1 MTLPAIAGIQE
12 AVELGVTV
20 FDVGCVVRHRT
31 AVGERLAWL
40 NQSVDLAAGARN
52 CGAPEN
58 LRPRIVLV
66 RFSLRRCAPSAVT
79 LNYWQQAESQQVIVA
94 QLNRQ
99 LEAAVSTIKES
110 LTHPAAV
117 RCVWVWE
124 DWDLPPEANRQQRS
138 ARDQL
143 FQVLRASIDQQGW
156 LQGVAGMHWQSLAEL
171 AGSPK
176 ISVLQLHAGFG
187 VLGPSREDSLVPICR
202 VRGLGLLGTLP
213 GYSGLL
219 RSPLQLPPSHPATA
233 PERKAAETARILA
246 EEFGFEIYPT
256 LAAGATPGGPVTAEA
271 YEHFVARI
279 LDGLKAAPKL
289 DGVLLA
295 LHGAMVAEGFPQ
307 ADGETVR
314 RVRALVGDLPIAV
327 THDYHANVPPEL
339 VAAAD
344 VLIVYKT
351 NPHIDQPERGLQA
364 AEILSRQIRGEVQP
378 QMALVK
384 PEVLFNIYFHNTSV
398 APIEARRMGGGE
410 GTSCCSVQ
418 APGAHAAA

>member
-1 MTLPAIAGIQE
+1 MELFETGESDSHRMLGGSGLCCSSIGWSAPELKLCGEARFSIDPDAAPDPPADVLTLPAIAGIQE

-246 EEFGFEIYPT
+246 EEFGFDLET
-256 LAAGATPGGPVTAEA
+256 LSWSIALQSSVDCLLLPLHDQQARERLNAAMAVQIN
-271 YEHFVARI
+271 ARSE
-279 LDGLKAAPKL
+279 
-289 DGVLLA
+289 
-295 LHGAMVAEGFPQ
+295 AMV
-307 ADGETVR
+307 
-314 RVRALVGDLPIAV
+314 LK
-327 THDYHANVPPEL
+327 H
-339 VAAAD
+339 
-344 VLIVYKT
+344 
-351 NPHIDQPERGLQA
+351 LQG
-364 AEILSRQIRGEVQP
+364 ISRDAWV
-378 QMALVK
+378 
-384 PEVLFNIYFHNTSV
+384 
-398 APIEARRMGGGE
+398 
-410 GTSCCSVQ
+410 
-418 APGAHAAA
+418 